1 MKTYKQV
8 VKQASMADAFS
19 GITTSIASGL
29 AGLSGTAAVYL
40 LAMTG
45 LTGIG
50 VGYAA
55 AKATAHGNKD
65 IDTIKKE
72 YENERLKADLGYL
85 SAKTNSEYEAFK
97 NKQQPKPARVMG

>member
-1 MKTYKQV
+1 MNRTDLN
-8 VKQASMADAFS
+8 KQASVTTALTDMA
-19 GITTSIASGL
+19 TGL
-29 AGLSGTAAVYL
+29 ANGATELLATGGVYL
-40 LAMTG
+40 LALTG

-50 VGYAA
+50 IGYAT

-85 SAKTNSEYEAFK
+85 SAKTKSEYADFK
-97 NKQQPKPARVMG
+97 NRQQPNSARVIG